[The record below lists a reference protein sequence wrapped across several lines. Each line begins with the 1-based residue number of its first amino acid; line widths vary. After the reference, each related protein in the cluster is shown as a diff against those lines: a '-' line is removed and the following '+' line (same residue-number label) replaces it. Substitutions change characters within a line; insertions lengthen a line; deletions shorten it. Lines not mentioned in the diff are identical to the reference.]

1 MATLNPSQIAQL
13 AYNAGFR
20 GSALR
25 MAVAVAMA
33 ESGGNTNAYNPE
45 AAAGTAPNHGS
56 RGLWQ
61 IYGTAHPQY
70 DSSQAFDPA
79 VNAQA
84 AYQVYREAGNRFTP
98 WSTYNNGSA
107 YAISQSLNLD
117 IPTGTIQF
125 DPGTAPLTP
134 RGIATKQATT
144 QLMPSLQT
152 VITAPL
158 QAVQEQANK
167 PLVSFSLLPENIT
180 KAIENANPTYWK
192 DTAIIFFLGLILLG
206 MGGAILLALIAK
218 PVIGTGL
225 KAASVGVQAGLI

>member
-1 MATLNPSQIAQL
+1 MANLNPSQIAQL

-25 MAVAVAMA
+25 MAVAVALA

-45 AAAGTAPNHGS
+45 TAAGTAPNHGS

-70 DSSQAFDPA
+70 DNQNAFDPQ

-107 YAISQSLNLD
+107 YSISQNLNLD
-117 IPTGTIQF
+117 IPTGQIQF
-125 DPGTAPLTP
+125 DVGTALPSNNGGVT
-134 RGIATKQATT
+134 TKQGIKLA
-144 QLMPSLQT
+144 PILQT
-152 VITAPL
+152 MVDTQAQAT
-158 QAVQEQANK
+158 QAVQN
-167 PLVSFSLLPENIT
+167 PLVNI
-180 KAIENANPTYWK
+180 
-192 DTAIIFFLGLILLG
+192 
-206 MGGAILLALIAK
+206 
-218 PVIGTGL
+218 
-225 KAASVGVQAGLI
+225 S

>member
-1 MATLNPSQIAQL
+1 MANLTPSQIAQL

-25 MAVAVAMA
+25 MAVAVALA

-70 DSSQAFDPA
+70 DNSQAFDPQ

-107 YAISQSLNLD
+107 YSISQNLNLD
-117 IPTGTIQF
+117 IPTGQIQF
-125 DPGTAPLTP
+125 DAGTALPSGHSTSGL
-134 RGIATKQATT
+134 ATKQKIQLAPVLQNLVDT
-144 QLMPSLQT
+144 QAQ
-152 VITAPL
+152 ITNA
-158 QAVQEQANK
+158 AS
-167 PLVSFSLLPENIT
+167 PLVNVSLLPKNISS
-180 KAIENANPTYWK
+180 AIEGANPAYWK
-192 DTAIIFFLGLILLG
+192 AELIVFFIGLLLLG
-206 MGGAILLALIAK
+206 IGGGILLALIAK
-218 PVIGTGL
+218 PIADTAVPIAAEAIKTGVI
-225 KAASVGVQAGLI
+225 

>member
-25 MAVAVAMA
+25 MAVSVALA

-45 AAAGTAPNHGS
+45 SAAGTAPNHGS

-70 DSSQAFDPA
+70 DNPQAFDPA
-79 VNAQA
+79 INAQA

-98 WSTYNNGSA
+98 WSTFNNGSA
-107 YAISQSLNLD
+107 YQISQNLNLD
-117 IPTGTIQF
+117 IPTGQIQF

-134 RGIATKQATT
+134 RGLTTKQATQ

-158 QAVQEQANK
+158 QAMQEQANK

-180 KAIENANPTYWK
+180 KAIESANPTYWK

-218 PVIGTGL
+218 PVVGTAL
-225 KAASVGVQAGLI
+225 HVGAEAIKEGAI